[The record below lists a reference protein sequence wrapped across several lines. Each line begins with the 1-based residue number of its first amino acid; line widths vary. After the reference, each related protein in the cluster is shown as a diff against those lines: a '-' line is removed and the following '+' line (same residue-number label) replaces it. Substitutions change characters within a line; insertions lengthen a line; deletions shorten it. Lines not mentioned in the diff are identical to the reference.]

1 MIQSSGCQLPTN
13 QQPNNHPH
21 SLLHIHQVTISH
33 VLSIIHFLMVCGWQ
47 RIRKRALIQSL
58 VSQGKLNFYPPLAP
72 GCRNSRVIRVQLTG
86 WPKKGAI
93 DDLEGKILY
102 RIIKS
107 YCNHSELATLQIMC
121 AWAYIWHR
129 RCSSSHNSLRGIAHS
144 IHSPHILL
152 SGSFAVSYSVLSF
165 PNNIYRQLGVYA
177 TV

>member
-1 MIQSSGCQLPTN
+1 MPTTHQPATKQPSTQPPPHPLCDNFKCVIHYPLFDGVQVVADKKKGAYLVIGISGEAE
-13 QQPNNHPH
+13 
-21 SLLHIHQVTISH
+21 LLS
-33 VLSIIHFLMVCGWQ
+33 
-47 RIRKRALIQSL
+47 
-58 VSQGKLNFYPPLAP
+58 PPAP

-121 AWAYIWHR
+121 AWAYIKHP

-144 IHSPHILL
+144 IHSPRILL
-152 SGSFAVSYSVLSF
+152 SSSFAVSYSVL
-165 PNNIYRQLGVYA
+165 P
-177 TV
+177 